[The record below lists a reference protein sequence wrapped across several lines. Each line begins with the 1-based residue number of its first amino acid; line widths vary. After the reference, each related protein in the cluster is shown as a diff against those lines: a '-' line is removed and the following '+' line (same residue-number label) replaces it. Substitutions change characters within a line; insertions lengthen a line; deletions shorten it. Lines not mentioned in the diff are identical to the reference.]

1 MKEKLVAERQC
12 AMGAECHLVSSL
24 VGVAQH
30 VVWCLLGLVL
40 HVPTQQGQLAP
51 PRFMRK

>member
-1 MKEKLVAERQC
+1 MKGKLVAERQR
-12 AMGAECHLVSSL
+12 AMGAECHLVPSL

-40 HVPTQQGQLAP
+40 HVPQHSRGSWPLLGL
-51 PRFMRK
+51 